1 MMHRLK
7 IYILIVVL
15 MPFVLSL
22 AGCAARPANGMDI
35 KCIKGLKVAYR
46 ELNFAEAKGFS
57 GTVAWSKAASLL
69 TAAKVQQQF
78 EKWPNCVNKVE
89 RARYYIKQSQIQ

>member
-1 MMHRLK
+1 MHRLK

-35 KCIKGLKVAYR
+35 KCTQGLKVAYR
-46 ELNFAEAKGFS
+46 ELNFAETKGFS

-89 RARYYIKQSQIQ
+89 RARYYTKQSQIQ